1 MKETEIDILVYELL
15 DCTRHD
21 LMTVNGSTRHKLG
34 GDRLPPNTTAEQ
46 IMVMAAQRT
55 AQRRWTEDEFYRA
68 RDAAPQG
75 ERWELV
81 DGDVLVTPSPHWTH
95 QRIVVRLTIPLD
107 AYVRAYALG
116 EVLTSPLDVELEPG
130 LVLQPDVLV
139 VPTGELRRESDMV
152 RHLLL
157 AVEVVSASSAR
168 HDRVTKR
175 PRYQRNRVPEYWI
188 VDDRS
193 QTIERWTPDDE
204 RPELIAETLVWHP
217 EGARDPFVLDLVN
230 FFADVAA
237 LPSDDVSE

>member
-1 MKETEIDILVYELL
+1 
-15 DCTRHD
+15 
-21 LMTVNGSTRHKLG
+21 MTANGSTRHKLE
-34 GDRLPPNTTAEQ
+34 GDCLLPNTTAEQ

-55 AQRRWTEDEFYRA
+55 AHRHWTEDEFYKA
-68 RDAAPQG
+68 RGAAPQG

-81 DGDVLVTPSPHWTH
+81 DGDLLVTPSPHWAH
-95 QRIVVRLTIPLD
+95 QRIVVRLTILLD
-107 AYVRAYALG
+107 AYVRAYTLG
-116 EVLTSPLDVELEPG
+116 EVLTSPLDVKLEPG

-139 VPTGELRRESDMV
+139 VPTGELRRESDVV

-204 RPELIAETLVWHP
+204 RPELIAEELVWRPDGVREHF
-217 EGARDPFVLDLVN
+217 ALDLVK
-230 FFADVAA
+230 FYADVAV

>member
-1 MKETEIDILVYELL
+1 
-15 DCTRHD
+15 
-21 LMTVNGSTRHKLG
+21 MTANGSTQHKLE

-95 QRIVVRLTIPLD
+95 QRIVVRLTILLD
-107 AYVRAYALG
+107 AYVRAYTLG
-116 EVLTSPLDVELEPG
+116 EVLTSPLDVKLEPG

-139 VPTGELRRESDMV
+139 VPTGELRRESDIV

-157 AVEVVSASSAR
+157 AVEIVSPSSAR

-193 QTIERWTPDDE
+193 QTIERWKPDDE
-204 RPELIAETLVWHP
+204 RPELIAEELVWHP
-217 EGARDPFVLDLVN
+217 DGAPDPFVLDLVK
-230 FFADVAA
+230 FYADVAA
-237 LPSDDVSE
+237 LPGDDVSE

>member
-1 MKETEIDILVYELL
+1 MLE
-15 DCTRHD
+15 
-21 LMTVNGSTRHKLG
+21 

-46 IMVMAAQRT
+46 IMVMVAQSAAH
-55 AQRRWTEDEFYRA
+55 RRWTEDEFHRA

-95 QRIVVRLTIPLD
+95 QRIVVRLTILLD
-107 AYVRAYALG
+107 AYVRAYRLG
-116 EVLTSPLDVELEPG
+116 EVLTSPLDVKLEPG

-139 VPTGELRRESDMV
+139 VPIGELQRESDTV

-175 PRYQRNRVPEYWI
+175 LRYQRNRVPEYWI
-188 VDDRS
+188 LDDRS
-193 QTIERWTPDDE
+193 RTIERWTPDDD
-204 RPELIAETLVWHP
+204 RPELIAEELVWRPDGEH
-217 EGARDPFVLDLVN
+217 EPFVLDLVK

-237 LPSDDVSE
+237 VPSDDVSE